1 MLLFGFG
8 VYLKLKTDIPA
19 KLRVPVMVYI
29 IALVAMTALAWTL
42 GDSDARM
49 MYGLAAT
56 AFLLSDVSVALQ
68 RFGTHSHIHRLWGV
82 PLYFGAQ
89 ITFAHLLTNH
99 PLGTPL

>member
-1 MLLFGFG
+1 MTQPLALHLTTPLVGLLLLFGFG

-49 MYGLAAT
+49 MYGLAKPYIIRASESPSVHARAVMAT
-56 AFLLSDVSVALQ
+56 SA
-68 RFGTHSHIHRLWGV
+68 IM
-82 PLYFGAQ
+82 
-89 ITFAHLLTNH
+89 
-99 PLGTPL
+99 